1 MDMFLIIPNLSHALA
16 ATLYLYLLGVIV
28 YDWTSFLTRKTVGID
43 TEIVFLCCSV
53 PRLLDTLYFG
63 DYANSF

>member
-1 MDMFLIIPNLSHALA
+1 MDMFLIIPNLSHELA
-16 ATLYLYLLGVIV
+16 ATLDLSLLGVIV
-28 YDWTSFLTRKTVGID
+28 YDWTSFLTTKTLGID
-43 TEIVFLCCSV
+43 TEIVFPCCSV